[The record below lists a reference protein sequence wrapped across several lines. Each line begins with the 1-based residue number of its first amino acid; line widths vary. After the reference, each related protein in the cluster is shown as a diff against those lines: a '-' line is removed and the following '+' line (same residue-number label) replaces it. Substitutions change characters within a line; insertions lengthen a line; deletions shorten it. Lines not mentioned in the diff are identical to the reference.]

1 MTIQYVLLSLFI
13 NYFLLGDRNMKERF
27 DFPEITIYSFSASDI
42 VTTSPI
48 FPDGEGGDNE
58 IGGGL
63 IPDGQ

>member
-1 MTIQYVLLSLFI
+1 
-13 NYFLLGDRNMKERF
+13 MKERF

>member
-1 MTIQYVLLSLFI
+1 
-13 NYFLLGDRNMKERF
+13 MKERF

-42 VTTSPI
+42 VTTSAI
-48 FPDGEGGDNE
+48 FPGEGGDNE